1 MLKQFFIVS
10 AVVLFCFTTNSFS
23 EDTTSQLKGPI
34 IITSETLSA
43 DNKART
49 ALFEINVVAKTET
62 MTLYSDKMLVY
73 YAEKTG
79 SITRIDVEG
88 NVKLIK
94 NDLVVTS
101 DFAKYYADENKV
113 VFTGEPK
120 AVEKGNVVAGER
132 MTYFLKNERFVV
144 DKSRVLI
151 ENKKGK

>member
-1 MLKQFFIVS
+1 MLKRFFIVS
-10 AVVLFCFTTNSFS
+10 AVILFSFTTNVFS
-23 EDTTSQLKGPI
+23 EDSTGQLKGPI
-34 IITSETLSA
+34 IITSDTLSA

-49 ALFEINVVAKTET
+49 ALFEKNVVAKTET
-62 MTLYSDKMLVY
+62 MTLMSDKMLVY

-101 DFAKYYADENKV
+101 DVAKYYADENKV

-120 AVEKGNVVAGER
+120 AVEKGNVVAGDM
-132 MTYFLKNERFVV
+132 MTYFIKTERFIVN
-144 DKSRVLI
+144 KSRVLL